1 MKFKDAIRLGHL
13 NVITHKKR
21 SLMLVVV
28 IAATFSIVFAVNSIL
43 QGMKQNLPRI
53 MNPVS
58 EYYLIVGQRCNW
70 ELGKCETDLS
80 VEVME
85 QIRTKVERYGGEVV
99 QELEVVADRMALSRE
114 ILQPMIV
121 HDLAEA
127 KGRVPVVL
135 TISDA
140 SYLAQVSFSPLGN
153 ANSKLRTAE
162 EVKRRVLDD
171 ELSVSADRYYPVGIV
186 PSAAGVS
193 SLSLKVVGDEMNI
206 LNPLLDLAIVSAGS
220 SFVVEQ
226 ASITGEKVGQVLV
239 KFPNLER
246 ALEFTQK
253 VGMCFETMQDCYE
266 GDFVVQDVFNNP
278 VATVLTLDYARML
291 VMGLS
296 VILAVVA
303 VIIMIFTSLRLIDQN
318 SRTISLYHA
327 LGATRGDV
335 CLIYFCYLL
344 ELCVLAAVLAVV
356 VGMGLA
362 AGLSLMNRQKLSV
375 VLQLA
380 YGVEGQTL
388 WLLGWNEQ
396 MTAWVIVMLLMALLG
411 IMVSLGYF
419 SDRQLAK
426 RLKS

>member
-1 MKFKDAIRLGHL
+1 MRLKDAIRLGHL

-21 SLMLVVV
+21 SLMLVVI

-53 MNPVS
+53 MNPVND
-58 EYYLIVGQRCNW
+58 YYLIVGQRCNW
-70 ELGKCETDLS
+70 ELGRCETDLS
-80 VEVME
+80 AEVMG
-85 QIRTKVERYGGEVV
+85 QIRTKVEHYGGEVV
-99 QELEVVADRMALSRE
+99 QELEIVADRMALPRE

-121 HDLAEA
+121 RDLAEA
-127 KGRVPVVL
+127 EGRAPVVL
-135 TISDA
+135 TIDDA
-140 SYLAQVSFSPLGN
+140 SYLVQVSFSPLWN
-153 ANSKLRTAE
+153 ADSKLRTAE
-162 EVKRRVLDD
+162 EVKRRALDG
-171 ELSVSADRYYPVGIV
+171 ELSVSADKYYPVGIV

-193 SLSLKVVGDEMNI
+193 SLSLKVVNDEMNI
-206 LNPLLDLAIVSAGS
+206 LNPLLDLAIVDSGS

-226 ASITGEKVGQVLV
+226 AGVAGEKIGQVLV
-239 KFPNLER
+239 KFSGLEK

-253 VGMCFETMQDCYE
+253 AGMCFETMQDCAE
-266 GDFVVQDVFNNP
+266 GDFAVQDVFNNP
-278 VATVLTLDYARML
+278 VATVLTLDYAGIL
-291 VMGLS
+291 ITGLS

-303 VIIMIFTSLRLIDQN
+303 VIIMIFTSMRLIDQN
-318 SRTISLYHA
+318 AKTISLYYA

-344 ELCVLAAVLAVV
+344 ELCILAAVLAVLIGV
-356 VGMGLA
+356 GLA
-362 AGLSLMNRQKLSV
+362 TGLSLVNRQKLAL

-388 WLLGWNEQ
+388 WLLGWSGE
-396 MTAWVIVMLLMALLG
+396 MTIWVIVMLLMAPLG
-411 IMVSLGYF
+411 IVVSLGCF